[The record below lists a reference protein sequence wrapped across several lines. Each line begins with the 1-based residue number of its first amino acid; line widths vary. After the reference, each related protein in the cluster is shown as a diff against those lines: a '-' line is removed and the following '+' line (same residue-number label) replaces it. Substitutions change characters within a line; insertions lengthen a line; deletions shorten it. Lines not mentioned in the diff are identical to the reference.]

1 MKKYW
6 SQIDWAKT
14 ISIAVTAIVVVLVYT
29 LFNHI
34 GAIAG
39 ALGKVFYY
47 FSSFFAGVIIAYIL
61 SPLSQWFQTTL
72 FKRMRNRR
80 SATALSVLLTYLVLF
95 GVVGLLFS
103 FAIPQLADSV
113 STLAS
118 NLSGY
123 FATFEKYLLNFS
135 QLELVQHLGLDFDSF
150 LDIAENITDK
160 IKAWLTENPNDI
172 ANAVVNVGS
181 SLVNTIISLIISI
194 YLLLDWKRFVFT
206 FKRFFKAI
214 LGRNVRSRLKYIAL
228 RSDNI
233 LKGFI
238 RSNLLDALIIGLLNS
253 VFMLIMGMPYNLL
266 ISVIIGVTNIIP
278 TFGPII
284 GWVPSALILVLI
296 NPWQALWFSIF
307 TVVLQMSDSNI
318 IKPLVFKD
326 AVGLSSLWV
335 LVSIIVGARIGGI
348 AGMLLAIPVTGIIS
362 FILEDFI
369 RAQLAKRGIEDTG
382 IPDDELTQQNQR
394 KDLQKL
400 LRQRKKARIKA
411 EKSSK

>member
-103 FAIPQLADSV
+103 FAIPQLADSI

-150 LDIAENITDK
+150 LNIAENIMDK
-160 IKAWLTENPNDI
+160 IKVWLTENPNDI

-194 YLLLDWKRFVFT
+194 YLLLDWKRFVFN
-206 FKRFFKAI
+206 FKRFFKA
-214 LGRNVRSRLKYIAL
+214 LQCRKRHKLFRSFCSAHLLPLSHFYAL
-228 RSDNI
+228 RSVC
-233 LKGFI
+233 FVP
-238 RSNLLDALIIGLLNS
+238 LLLRLLQ
-253 VFMLIMGMPYNLL
+253 G
-266 ISVIIGVTNIIP
+266 
-278 TFGPII
+278 
-284 GWVPSALILVLI
+284 
-296 NPWQALWFSIF
+296 
-307 TVVLQMSDSNI
+307 
-318 IKPLVFKD
+318 
-326 AVGLSSLWV
+326 SSL
-335 LVSIIVGARIGGI
+335 LKQHFYQ
-348 AGMLLAIPVTGIIS
+348 T
-362 FILEDFI
+362 FF
-369 RAQLAKRGIEDTG
+369 
-382 IPDDELTQQNQR
+382 
-394 KDLQKL
+394 
-400 LRQRKKARIKA
+400 
-411 EKSSK
+411 